1 MTPVVER
8 TQPYHQDLAVTGM
21 VRVCYYNFVEESLF
35 WKLFSKSLSSLFA
48 ETVSNARVRKAYHYV
63 LQILTIRSR

>member
-35 WKLFSKSLSSLFA
+35 LEVIFTIALFA
-48 ETVSNARVRKAYHYV
+48 IFR
-63 LQILTIRSR
+63 